1 MHELPAT
8 TALLQ
13 VALDTA
19 IEAGARRVLAID
31 VVIGDLTSMVDDSV
45 QFYFDLL
52 SRDTAAAGAVLRFR
66 REPAMAECRD
76 CSAREPVRPP
86 LSPVCGQC
94 GSLAVQVTGGQQF
107 HVESVEVSDE
117 GSGSQGDPQGE

>member
-19 IEAGARRVLAID
+19 LEVGARRVLAVD
-31 VVIGDLTSMVDDSV
+31 VVIGDLNSMVDDSV
-45 QFYFDLL
+45 QFYFDVL
-52 SRDTAAAGAVLRFR
+52 SRGTPAEGAQLRFR
-66 REPAMAECRD
+66 REPAVAHCRACGATAE
-76 CSAREPVRPP
+76 VKPP
-86 LSPVCGQC
+86 LVAECGQC
-94 GSLAVQVTGGQQF
+94 GSPDVRVRGGQQF

-117 GSGSQGDPQGE
+117 GTGRS

>member
-1 MHELPAT
+1 MHELAAV

-19 IEAGARRVLAID
+19 IEAGARRVLAVDI
-31 VVIGDLTSMVDDSV
+31 VVGDLTSMVDDSV

-66 REPAMAECRD
+66 REPAIAACRD
-76 CSAREPVRPP
+76 CGGREPVRPP
-86 LSPVCGQC
+86 LSPMCAHC
-94 GSLAVQVTGGQQF
+94 GSHAVEVTGGRQF

-117 GSGSQGDPQGE
+117 GSGRQGDPEGE